1 MSDPAHLLEHGELV
15 VEGRLIAASNA
26 TLVCRLVGPDGD
38 ARCVYKPAAGE
49 RPLWDFPDGTLAA
62 REYAAYLVSE
72 AAGWHVVPSTV
83 LRDGPYG
90 PGMCQLWVD
99 ESGEEFVDIM
109 APGSVGEGWLPVLEA
124 LDEAGKPVTLVHAD
138 DPRLRRL
145 ALFDAVIN
153 NADRKAG
160 HILADGHGSVL
171 GVDHGVSFHAE
182 DKLRTVLWGW
192 AGLELDE
199 GEREL
204 LRRLRAELDGG
215 LGAALGDLLATDE
228 VRATRDRI
236 SRLLRDGCLPTMK
249 DRRRPIPWPV
259 F

>member
-1 MSDPAHLLEHGELV
+1 VTDRTGLLERGELV
-15 VEGRLIAASNA
+15 VEGRLVAASNT
-26 TLVCRLVGPDGD
+26 TLLCRIAGPDGN

-72 AAGWHVVPSTV
+72 AAGWQLVPPTV

-99 ESGEEFVDIM
+99 ESGEEMVDIVPRD
-109 APGSVGEGWLPVLEA
+109 AVRDGWLAA
-124 LDEAGKPVTLVHAD
+124 LHAVDGDGEPVTLVHAD

-145 ALFDAVIN
+145 ALFDIVIN

-160 HILADGHGSVL
+160 HILVDSRGMLL

-192 AGLELDE
+192 AGTELGRDE
-199 GEREL
+199 RDLLLQLLTETEGALGSQLAEL
-204 LRRLRAELDGG
+204 LAAEELRAMRE
-215 LGAALGDLLATDE
+215 
-228 VRATRDRI
+228 RI
-236 SRLLRDGCLPTMK
+236 SRLVGHGRLPAIE
-249 DRRRPIPWPV
+249 DRPRPIPWPV